1 MTTFALQPSCGF
13 VFRILRC
20 SLNVPSNVG
29 VQRSQIVLGR
39 RSYSLKSCICSRISL
54 AAMSASSSAS
64 LGVGCIE
71 IRSISGINCD
81 CCSRG
86 IFLIRWVSIF
96 HFQGSSS
103 PRRIFRTGSV
113 INGRCFNISCRT
125 GRATGQF
132 VSCSHIKSSGMRGAR
147 AAASRFP
154 RLAIAPSSCLSN
166 GRRERWEVFK
176 APAEEFVSFKLI
188 DSIVQIGRA
197 HV

>member
-39 RSYSLKSCICSRISL
+39 RSSLKPCISRISL

-64 LGVGCIE
+64 PGVGCIE

-103 PRRIFRTGSV
+103 PRKISRTGSV

-154 RLAIAPSSCLSN
+154 RLAIAPSSCLSD

-176 APAEEFVSFKLI
+176 APAEEFVSFGLVG
-188 DSIVQIGRA
+188 SVVGTL
-197 HV
+197 